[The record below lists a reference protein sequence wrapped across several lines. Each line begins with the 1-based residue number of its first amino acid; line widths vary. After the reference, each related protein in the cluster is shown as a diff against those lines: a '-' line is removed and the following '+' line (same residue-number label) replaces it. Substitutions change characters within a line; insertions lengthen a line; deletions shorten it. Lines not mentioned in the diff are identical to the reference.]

1 LLLLIKKYALRLS
14 LASAFALVAS
24 PAVFAAT
31 QCVNQSGKAG
41 CFTTISAAVAAAAPG
56 DTIHVAEGTYKEDVT
71 IPKPLALVGQN
82 RENTII
88 DASGLGHGFNI
99 DGQNHAGLSH
109 VVITGFTVENA
120 NFSGILVT
128 NASAVTLSGN
138 IVRNNDRNL
147 SGAVCPDLP
156 AQFVPAD
163 NLDCGEGIHL
173 SGVDHSSIMS
183 NVVEHN
189 AGGILVTDDTGATHD
204 NVISGNVVRNN
215 VPDCG
220 ITLPSHSG
228 AGVFQNTV
236 SGNVVAENG
245 GAGVGIFAPGPGT
258 KTYANVIVNNQLTG
272 NGQPGVTM
280 HNHAAPG
287 VGGVPAGA
295 PPVMFSDNVIV
306 GNRISRNHQDNA
318 DAATS
323 GPTGI
328 NLFSL
333 TPMPGTII
341 VDNVIFQEALDI
353 AIKVPAASGATDIQ
367 AHLNDLLKP
376 VGLQNNGTANVDATE
391 NWWGCAAGPNRPGCS
406 TITGS
411 GAVLFQPWLTR
422 PMNGNEHEG
431 DRHED

>member
-1 LLLLIKKYALRLS
+1 LLFRKCALRLC
-14 LASAFALVAS
+14 LASALAFIAS
-24 PAVFAAT
+24 PALFAAT
-31 QCVNQSGKAG
+31 HCVNQSGSHG
-41 CFTTISAAVAAAAPG
+41 CFTSISAAVAASAPG
-56 DTIHVAEGTYKEDVT
+56 DTIQVAEGTYKEDVI

-88 DASGLGHGFNI
+88 DAAGLANGINI
-99 DGQNHAGLSH
+99 DGQNNSGLGH
-109 VVITGFTVENA
+109 VVIRGFTVENA

-128 NASAVTLSGN
+128 NSSAVTISSNL
-138 IVRNNDRNL
+138 VRGNDRNL
-147 SGAVCPDLP
+147 SGGVCPGLP
-156 AQFVPAD
+156 SPFVPAD

-173 SGVDHSSIMS
+173 SGVDHSTIMN
-183 NVVEHN
+183 NVVERN

-236 SGNVVAENG
+236 TGNVVAENG

-258 KTYANVIVNNQLTG
+258 KTYANVIVSNTLTG

-287 VGGVPAGA
+287 VNGVPSGA
-295 PPVMFSDNVIV
+295 PPVVFSDNVIA
-306 GNRISRNHQDNA
+306 GNRISRNKQDLD

-323 GPTGI
+323 GPTGV

-333 TPMPGTII
+333 VAMPGTII
-341 VDNVIFQEALDI
+341 ADNFIFQEALDI
-353 AIKVPAASGATDIQ
+353 AVKVPAASGATDIQ
-367 AHLNDLLKP
+367 VHLNDLLKP
-376 VGLQNNGTANVDATE
+376 VGLENNGTAAVDATE
-391 NWWGCAAGPNRPGCS
+391 NWWGCPAGPNRPGCS

-411 GAVLFQPWLTR
+411 GSVLFQPWLTR
-422 PMNGNEHEG
+422 PNQSSEHHDG
-431 DRHED
+431 HDHED